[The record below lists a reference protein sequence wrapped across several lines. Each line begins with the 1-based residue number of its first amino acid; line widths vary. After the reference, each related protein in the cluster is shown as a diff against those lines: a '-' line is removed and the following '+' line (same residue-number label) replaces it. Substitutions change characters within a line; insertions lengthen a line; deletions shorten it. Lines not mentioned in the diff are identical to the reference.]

1 MPLIKPP
8 TPSELESDKAL
19 VTARFDEAQQIL
31 EALKAET
38 TELKES
44 QEKQRQKVEETLQSV
59 EKAISELQESGNR
72 READIR
78 GFKADIDAI
87 RELIPRVPIRQKYP
101 VNVRLWK
108 GIKKL
113 KRVNYKIFRMN
124 LNH

>member
-8 TPSELESDKAL
+8 TPPELEADKAL
-19 VTARFDEAQQIL
+19 ITAKFDEAQQIL

-59 EKAISELQESGNR
+59 EKAVSELQESGNR

-78 GFKADIDAI
+78 GFKADIDTI
-87 RELIPRVPIRQKYP
+87 RELIPRVHPATSIPLMLGFGKE
-101 VNVRLWK
+101 
-108 GIKKL
+108 
-113 KRVNYKIFRMN
+113 
-124 LNH
+124 